1 MMPEFPPEISS
12 PEWEQ
17 YPRTTPKP
25 PTRQVLGVEFPWNPV
40 PMEECLPFPKDYALP
55 TKGKAKEALEKVT
68 VAVKSGRSIWLSG
81 DPGVGKDAYFSWW
94 SAYTRTPGRV
104 FQVIPGQDL
113 QSWRFTRSFTS
124 EGATWE
130 DGELLRYLR
139 DGFNHRGVT
148 YPYLIVL
155 SDLDRAT
162 KSQFEELRTIVDSI
176 QGRVAGAQGR
186 MFPVLPGT
194 LVVATANST
203 GSGDPSGRCISSNTV
218 DASIMDRFERKFILP
233 MMEWEDEKNVLI
245 RKFPRA
251 SSYLSEGSWTQVH
264 AITTKIRD
272 AVKSGE
278 IQTAF
283 THRTLCSWFG
293 DVEDHLTVKSKIAG
307 FCEHLQTVLD
317 GMPDPETREK
327 VSQIIHLHIF

>member
-1 MMPEFPPEISS
+1 MIEFPPEVES
-12 PEWEQ
+12 PEWES
-17 YPRTTPKP
+17 YPRALPKAP
-25 PTRQVLGVEFPWNPV
+25 VRTIYGVEFPWNPV
-40 PMEECLPFPKDYALP
+40 PTEMCLPYPEGYELP
-55 TKGKAKEALEKVT
+55 TRGQAKESLEKVT

-81 DPGVGKDAYFSWW
+81 TPGVGKDAYFSWL
-94 SAYTRTPGRV
+94 SAYTRTPGKV

-113 QSWRFTRSFTS
+113 QAWRFTRSFNA

-139 DGFNHRGVT
+139 DGFTHKGVT
-148 YPYLIVL
+148 YPYMIVL

-194 LVVATANST
+194 VIAATANST

-218 DASIMDRFERKFILP
+218 DSSIMDRFERKFILP
-233 MMEWEDEKNVLI
+233 PLDWEDEKKVLA
-245 RKFPRA
+245 RKFPKA
-251 SSYLSEGSWTQVH
+251 SSYLTVDTWAKVH
-264 AITTKIRD
+264 QIVMKLRG
-272 AVKSGE
+272 AVTSGE
-278 IQTAF
+278 IQTEF
-283 THRTLCSWFG
+283 THRTMCSWFG
-293 DVEDHLTVKSKIAG
+293 DVEDHLSVRGKITG
-307 FCEHLQTVLD
+307 FCDHLQTVLD

-327 VSQIIHLHIF
+327 VSQTINLHLF